1 MYLDSQLLLSD
12 AQALTA
18 TAVSTNT
25 IDTALATNEIGIG
38 EPMALVFVVDT
49 AADTVSGDETYQFQL
64 IQSANAN
71 LSSQDV
77 LLQTD
82 TSYIT
87 RATLVAGY
95 KVVIPLPAGM
105 KTKRYLGARYV
116 LGGTTPSVT
125 VTAFLQPLNMLQ
137 MDNNYPDSI
146 TIS

>member
-1 MYLDSQLLLSD
+1 MFLDSQLLLSD

-25 IDTALATNEIGIG
+25 IDTALATNEIGTG

-82 TSYIT
+82 TAFIT
-87 RATLVAGY
+87 RSYLVAGA
-95 KVVIPLPAGM
+95 KVVIPIPAGM

-125 VTAFLQPLNMLQ
+125 VTAFIQPLNMVQ
-137 MDNNYPDSI
+137 MDNNYPDGI

>member
-1 MYLDSQLLLSD
+1 MFLDSQLLLSD

-25 IDTALATNEIGIG
+25 IDTALATNEFGAG
-38 EPMALVFVVDT
+38 EPLALVFTVDV
-49 AADTVSGDETYQFQL
+49 AADAASTDETYQFQL

-82 TSYIT
+82 TAYIT
-87 RATLVAGY
+87 RSVLVAGY
-95 KVVIPLPAGM
+95 KIVIPIPPGM
-105 KTKRYLGARYV
+105 KSKRYIGARYV
-116 LGGTTPSVT
+116 LGGTTPSIT
-125 VTAFLQPLNMLQ
+125 VTAFVQPMSMIQ
-137 MDNNYPDSI
+137 MDNNYPDAI

>member
-1 MYLDSQLLLSD
+1 MFLDSQLLLSD

-25 IDTALATNEIGIG
+25 IDTALATNEVGAG
-38 EPMALVFVVDT
+38 KPMALVFTVDV
-49 AADTVSGDETYQFQL
+49 AADTASADETYQFQL

-82 TSYIT
+82 TSFIT
-87 RATLVAGY
+87 RAVLVAGY
-95 KVVIPLPAGM
+95 KVVIPIPPGM

-125 VTAFLQPLNMLQ
+125 VTAFIQPMSMIQ
-137 MDNNYPDSI
+137 MDNNYPDGI